1 MPPASIGRSL
11 LGQDAITQVGCPFP
25 SMIRRRNLDD
35 AKWEMQLYGLVL
47 VGQRD
52 AAIRFLQETRGLS
65 RAEAK
70 MKVENIAIEL
80 GVTK

>member
-1 MPPASIGRSL
+1 
-11 LGQDAITQVGCPFP
+11 
-25 SMIRRRNLDD
+25 MIRRRNLDD